1 MFSKFLEEHI
11 LFQQVESL
19 EELATKI
26 HEEEKDLLVF
36 SLKPMSE
43 KDIMAISL
51 LLEQKLNI
59 FMPNPVSIDLHG
71 KLKLQLD
78 SRFLT

>member
-59 FMPNPVSIDLHG
+59 FMPNPVSIDLLG